1 MRTRADVFWIKFL
14 QPLLGDAGKQFIFFD
29 GQRDSQSVSA
39 ESVEVVLNMSFF
51 QGVPQDIQGDADGLS
66 KKFGDDFMTA
76 TIILGLIIAAAF
88 GYGLKKIY
96 RAFFKSEAACCSEGG
111 CSGCE
116 GSCSAKKAIDDG
128 YRARVE
134 KIERFPIHRTID
146 VDGMTCEKC
155 IYKVVRALEKV
166 DGVTLA
172 AASLE
177 KQSAQV
183 GLKADVPDDT
193 LREAIRKAGYGAGA
207 VTA

>member
-1 MRTRADVFWIKFL
+1 MV
-14 QPLLGDAGKQFIFFD
+14 
-29 GQRDSQSVSA
+29 
-39 ESVEVVLNMSFF
+39 
-51 QGVPQDIQGDADGLS
+51 
-66 KKFGDDFMTA
+66 A
-76 TIILGLIIAAAF
+76 TIVLGILIAAAF
-88 GYGLKKIY
+88 GYGLRTAY
-96 RAFFKSEAACCSEGG
+96 RAFFKSEAACCSEDG
-111 CSGCE
+111 CSGCS
-116 GSCSAKKAIDDG
+116 GGCNMQKALDDG

-166 DGVTLA
+166 DGVKIA

-183 GLKADVPDDT
+183 GLKENISDDV
-193 LREAIRKAGYGAGA
+193 LREAINKAGYSAGA

>member
-1 MRTRADVFWIKFL
+1 
-14 QPLLGDAGKQFIFFD
+14 
-29 GQRDSQSVSA
+29 
-39 ESVEVVLNMSFF
+39 
-51 QGVPQDIQGDADGLS
+51 
-66 KKFGDDFMTA
+66 MTA

-88 GYGLKKIY
+88 GYGLRTAY

-116 GSCSAKKAIDDG
+116 GSCSTKKALDDG

-155 IYKVVRALEKV
+155 IFKIVRALEKI
-166 DGVTLA
+166 DGVTIA

-177 KQSAQV
+177 KQAAQV
-183 GLKADVPDDT
+183 GLKEEISDDV
-193 LREAIRKAGYGAGA
+193 LREAINKAGYKAGA

>member
-1 MRTRADVFWIKFL
+1 MV
-14 QPLLGDAGKQFIFFD
+14 
-29 GQRDSQSVSA
+29 
-39 ESVEVVLNMSFF
+39 
-51 QGVPQDIQGDADGLS
+51 
-66 KKFGDDFMTA
+66 A
-76 TIILGLIIAAAF
+76 TIILGILIALAF

-96 RAFFKSEAACCSEGG
+96 RAFFKSEAACCSEGN

-116 GSCSAKKAIDDG
+116 GSCSTKKAIDDG

-134 KIERFPIHRTID
+134 KIEKFPIHRTID

-155 IYKVVRALEKV
+155 IYKVVRALEKI
-166 DGVTLA
+166 DGVKIA

-183 GLKADVPDDT
+183 GLKENISDEV
-193 LREAIRKAGYGAGA
+193 LRKAIQKAGYKAGA